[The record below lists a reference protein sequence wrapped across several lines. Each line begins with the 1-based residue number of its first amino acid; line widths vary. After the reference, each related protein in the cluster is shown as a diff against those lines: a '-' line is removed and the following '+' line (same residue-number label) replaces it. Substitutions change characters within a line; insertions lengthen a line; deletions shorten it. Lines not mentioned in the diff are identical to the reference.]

1 MIELD
6 CQTTRDGAVVVI
18 HDETLDRT
26 TTGTGRVRDCTLKE
40 IKALDAGAWFGAQFA
55 GEEVLT
61 LEETIDLLR
70 GRVELNL
77 EIKGDDSPGR
87 LEIQCVG
94 IVRSL
99 RFFAQ
104 TVFSSFTP
112 ARMHLVRDLGED
124 ARIGIL
130 VDRGASWSA
139 AIALAQELGAEA
151 MHAERT
157 IARAAAVEEAHRLGF
172 EVRAWP
178 VNRPEEIA
186 RLAALGIDGLF
197 SDYPERLLHFT
208 ANRAAAR

>member
-1 MIELD
+1 
-6 CQTTRDGAVVVI
+6 VVVI

-26 TTGTGRVRDCTLKE
+26 TNGKGRVRECTLKE
-40 IKALDAGAWFGAQFA
+40 IKALDAGSWFGAEFG

-61 LEETIDLLR
+61 LEEAVDLLR

-77 EIKGDDSPGR
+77 EIKGEDSPGR

-112 ARMHLVRDLGED
+112 ARMRLVRDLGED
-124 ARIGIL
+124 ARIGVL
-130 VDRGASWSA
+130 ADRGGSWTA
-139 AIALAQELGAEA
+139 AVALAEELGAEA
-151 MHAERT
+151 IHPERT
-157 IARAAAVEEAHRLGF
+157 LVRPATVSDAHRLGL

-178 VNRPEEIA
+178 VNRPSDIVS
-186 RLAALGIDGLF
+186 LAALGLDGIF

-208 ANRAAAR
+208 ATRAANKGDVAS